1 MGTSENTKLRN
12 SPSIDIKAR
21 LAVGQRGAEEAL
33 WGIAGD
39 TCRNCTLGVAKTFC
53 HAVINYSLKNL
64 KNCVDTNLKMT
75 AFQ

>member
-12 SPSIDIKAR
+12 SPSINIKAR
-21 LAVGQRGAEEAL
+21 LAVRQRGAVEAL
-33 WGIAGD
+33 CGVACE
-39 TCRNCTLGVAKTFC
+39 TTLGVAKTFC

-64 KNCVDTNLKMT
+64 KNCVDTNLKVT